1 MADIIGS
8 IDNAY
13 QGKISVKV
21 YHLIFTAST
30 MYKCDVMDRKDLS
43 QSYRNYLKQNPIAR
57 LGESGMM
64 GPLGSYEYEQ
74 AVKQA
79 HFQAVLEAEKIG
91 LDLEKNLDSYL
102 SENPG
107 NFEAV
112 DLSNITKVALIQ
124 GQDLKLPRLMLES
137 FSGEDDYKLMHNN
150 FEKLAKLDAG
160 TIARYSSVLE
170 KVFRERFI
178 SKDGS
183 AEDGSM
189 QR

>member
-30 MYKCDVMDRKDLS
+30 MYKCDVMNRKDLS

-57 LGESGMM
+57 LGESGVM
-64 GPLGSYEYEQ
+64 GPLGTYEYEQ
-74 AVKQA
+74 AVKQG
-79 HFQAVLEAEKIG
+79 HFQALLEAEKIG
-91 LDLEKNLDSYL
+91 LDIEKNLDSYL

-124 GQDLKLPRLMLES
+124 GHDLKLPRLILES
-137 FSGEDDYKLMHNN
+137 ISGNDDYKLMHNN
-150 FEKLAKLDAG
+150 FEKLSKLDAE
-160 TIARYSSVLE
+160 TIARYRSVLE
-170 KVFRERFI
+170 KVFEERFI
-178 SKDGS
+178 SRDES
-183 AEDGSM
+183 AEDGSV
-189 QR
+189 

>member
-1 MADIIGS
+1 MAEIVGS

-30 MYKCDVMDRKDLS
+30 MYKCNVMDRKDLS
-43 QSYRNYLKQNPIAR
+43 QSYRNYIKQNPIAR

-74 AVKQA
+74 DVKQA
-79 HFQAVLEAEKIG
+79 HFQGVLEAEKIG
-91 LDLEKNLDSYL
+91 LDIEKNLDKYL

-107 NFEAV
+107 SFEVV
-112 DLSNITKVALIQ
+112 DLSSVTKVALIQ
-124 GQDLKLPRLMLES
+124 GQDLKLPRLILES
-137 FSGEDDYKLMHNN
+137 ISGEDQYKLMHNN

-160 TIARYSSVLE
+160 TIARYRSILE
-170 KVFRERFI
+170 KVFEERFF
-178 SKDGS
+178 SKDES
-183 AEDGSM
+183 AEDGSI
-189 QR
+189 QG